1 MSVEGGTY
9 SFVRKRP
16 HTVVREV
23 VAEPDLPA
31 AEAVPV
37 VTSDRPTAQLEAAV
51 LRALVDDLAPD
62 LVPADE
68 VTIDVVDSL
77 DLSLAAPRLAH
88 TIRRPE
94 LAIGTGTFER
104 FDATPGAPV
113 ELAAPPEVVPVREPS
128 RVGDLLL
135 GFAIG
140 ACLLASTAVAWTLV

>member
-9 SFVRKRP
+9 SFVRKRA

-31 AEAVPV
+31 DAVPIA
-37 VTSDRPTAQLEAAV
+37 TSDRPTAQLDSS
-51 LRALVDDLAPD
+51 ALQALARELAP
-62 LVPADE
+62 PDE
-68 VTIDVVDSL
+68 VTIDVVESL
-77 DLSLAAPRLAH
+77 ELSPATPRLAH
-88 TIRRPE
+88 TVRREE

-104 FDATPGAPV
+104 YEAGTPEG
-113 ELAAPPEVVPVREPS
+113 ELAVSESVPEIVPVIEPS

-140 ACLLASTAVAWTLV
+140 ACVLASALVVWTLV